1 MFGGCDK
8 KAKRRHTAQFG
19 RGKDYGKHIQELQA
33 VVDTMPINQ
42 YNKQSLKEKIA
53 KKLIITKEQLYGVP
67 EDTEIREVSGLD
79 FLGKIHLAETAI
91 ADKSRLEVSID
102 GALGRRL
109 MIGIPI
115 AIEKTEH
122 DAVLVIQEENTRC
135 KEKISI
141 AGIIKLRAFRSSFFS

>member
-1 MFGGCDK
+1 
-8 KAKRRHTAQFG
+8 
-19 RGKDYGKHIQELQA
+19 
-33 VVDTMPINQ
+33 
-42 YNKQSLKEKIA
+42 
-53 KKLIITKEQLYGVP
+53 
-67 EDTEIREVSGLD
+67 
-79 FLGKIHLAETAI
+79 
-91 ADKSRLEVSID
+91 
-102 GALGRRL
+102 